1 MMSGRELLWRR
12 SFLAALP
19 ALACGLGAAW
29 VARAEPRRFKIA
41 LANLDETQG
50 VTLEGLGFTGSDVRR
65 SFEMAARTRP
75 VDMLYFD
82 NAGDPARA
90 VANADAAIEA
100 KVDLLIEYNA
110 DTEANAEIARHL
122 ANAGIPAL
130 ALVGPL
136 PGAPLYGPDNRAA
149 GQIAGRALVA
159 FAGETWPNEQ
169 VFGVLIG
176 DLAAPGTAV
185 KDRVQGI
192 TEGVH
197 EGLPALELAALDTGG
212 QSVRADA
219 LLTKFLRT
227 QPGRRL
233 LIATL
238 DDLAAVYA
246 ARAVEMNR
254 RQSDCVIVSQ
264 GLDPNIH
271 GGTSEK
277 KELDPNNRSSV
288 VLGSV
293 AYYMDR
299 YGYKVLPLALRLLAG
314 ETLPPRTATNHILV
328 TAADVFREY
337 PPIDVN

>member
-1 MMSGRELLWRR
+1 MMSGRGLQRR

-19 ALACGLGAAW
+19 ALACGRGAAKG
-29 VARAEPRRFKIA
+29 ARAEPRRFKVA
-41 LANLDETQG
+41 LANLDETPG

-90 VANADAAIEA
+90 VANAEAAIAA

-110 DTEANAEIARHL
+110 DAEANAEIARRL
-122 ANAGIPAL
+122 AAADTPAV
-130 ALVGPL
+130 ALVDPL
-136 PGAPLYGPDNRAA
+136 PGAPLYGPDNCAA
-149 GQIAGRALVA
+149 GQIAGRALGD
-159 FAGETWPNEQ
+159 FARETWPSEQ
-169 VFGVLIG
+169 VLGVLVG
-176 DLAAPGTAV
+176 DLAAPSAAI
-185 KDRVQGI
+185 KDRVLGI

-197 EGLPALELAALDTGG
+197 ESLPTLQFASLDTGG

-219 LLTKFLRT
+219 LLTRFLLT
-227 QPGRRL
+227 QPGQRL

-246 ARAVEMNR
+246 TRAIEMNR
-254 RQSDCVIVSQ
+254 RQSDCAIVSQ

-271 GGTSEK
+271 GGVSEK

-299 YGYKVLPLALRLLAG
+299 WGYDVLPLALRLLAG
-314 ETLPPRTATNHILV
+314 EPVPPRTVTHHILV
-328 TAADVFREY
+328 TAANVFREY
-337 PPIDVN
+337 PPIDMN